1 MKYFLLLPLM
11 AFAIHAQAQ
20 FGGSGSGTASDPYLI
35 TNEDELFDVRNDLS
49 ANYKLMA
56 DLDLTEWIAEES
68 PKDGWN
74 PIGNSTTP
82 FRGVFNG
89 NLHTI
94 KGLYI
99 NRPNTDNVG
108 LFGEIYQSTIMG
120 IALVNPIIYGRQN
133 VGAIVGAVCALN
145 TSARY
150 DNATSSL
157 LNNAV
162 VGGIVSGT
170 MYVGGI
176 TGKSYK
182 KLGKSP
188 STTTISG
195 NYSSSNIYGST
206 YCGGIIGFTHVERDL
221 YNNSYNSYSFASYIR
236 DNRYDGNI
244 VASGEKIGGIL
255 GNLNGL
261 PSYELYNIFSMNR
274 NVVCGNIIGNKTV
287 GGIFGTWES
296 YASGWGYLDYVTFE
310 NNVCCADTIAC
321 GNSIPYRI
329 TPFFDNENNY
339 GCINTVLVYNGDI
352 IETEDNNFNGVSY
365 GARTLRR
372 KTTYQGMGFDFDSQW
387 AISELKSYPYNIKQ
401 STPPELTSFTL
412 GDASMVKGTADG
424 SGKLYVF
431 VGDEMYEGVVTDGQ
445 WQMSLGYVDASK
457 RVTVSV
463 QTGNLMPSPM
473 LVVQKGDAAELP
485 TGEIEGVYLPR
496 NISTFCSNKS
506 LDYSQTEGIRAYIAA
521 GYNKGTVMLMRAKY
535 VPAGEGVIL
544 MGEPGSYNVY
554 TTSTKV
560 YYSNMLKGVL
570 EPTVI
575 DPTDGD
581 KTNFILTNGSTGIG
595 FYAVS
600 NSGELA
606 AGKAYLQL
614 PTDAFAQSGKAV
626 NFVFDDQTTGIFNTT
641 VEDVNDGYYTLDG
654 VRLDT
659 RPTDK
664 GIYIHN
670 GKKIVIT
677 K

>member
-1 MKYFLLLPLM
+1 MP
-11 AFAIHAQAQ
+11 H
-20 FGGSGSGTASDPYLI
+20 
-35 TNEDELFDVRNDLS
+35 R
-49 ANYKLMA
+49 
-56 DLDLTEWIAEES
+56 
-68 PKDGWN
+68 
-74 PIGNSTTP
+74 
-82 FRGVFNG
+82 
-89 NLHTI
+89 
-94 KGLYI
+94 
-99 NRPNTDNVG
+99 
-108 LFGEIYQSTIMG
+108 
-120 IALVNPIIYGRQN
+120 
-133 VGAIVGAVCALN
+133 
-145 TSARY
+145 
-150 DNATSSL
+150 
-157 LNNAV
+157 
-162 VGGIVSGT
+162 
-170 MYVGGI
+170 
-176 TGKSYK
+176 
-182 KLGKSP
+182 
-188 STTTISG
+188 ISG
-195 NYSSSNIYGST
+195 IEYS
-206 YCGGIIGFTHVERDL
+206 
-221 YNNSYNSYSFASYIR
+221 NN
-236 DNRYDGNI
+236 
-244 VASGEKIGGIL
+244 
-255 GNLNGL
+255 
-261 PSYELYNIFSMNR
+261 
-274 NVVCGNIIGNKTV
+274 
-287 GGIFGTWES
+287 
-296 YASGWGYLDYVTFE
+296 YASLT
-310 NNVCCADTIAC
+310 
-321 GNSIPYRI
+321 
-329 TPFFDNENNY
+329 
-339 GCINTVLVYNGDI
+339 TVIVYNGEV
-352 IETEDNNFNGVSY
+352 IEVEDDNYNGVSY

-485 TGEIEGVYLPR
+485 TGEVEGVYQPR

-506 LDYSQTEGIRAYIAA
+506 LDFSQTEGLRAYIAA